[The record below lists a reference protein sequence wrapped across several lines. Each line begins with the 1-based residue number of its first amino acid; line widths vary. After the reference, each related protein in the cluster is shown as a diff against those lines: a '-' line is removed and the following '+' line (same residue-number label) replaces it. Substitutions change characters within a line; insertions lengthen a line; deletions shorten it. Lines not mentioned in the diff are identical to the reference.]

1 MNQQVLIVLPK
12 IILTVHDGILDFKD
26 NTAIL
31 QATKSS
37 RGFLL
42 CGLITARDQVTP
54 QDGGKRSLPSLSL
67 FLLYD
72 LSTK

>member
-42 CGLITARDQVTP
+42 CGL
-54 QDGGKRSLPSLSL
+54 RSSNTTGWGEKISAILKSVPALR
-67 FLLYD
+67 FKY
-72 LSTK
+72 KIEI